1 MLDIGVC
8 TSYIISV
15 SLISISSEPYA
26 LLPYGG
32 FNAVASVTAGRLSHY
47 IKKLGA
53 CLIHERTC
61 APLSE
66 MCVGTL

>member
-1 MLDIGVC
+1 MSKALSLLMLDIGVC

-32 FNAVASVTAGRLSHY
+32 FNAVASVTAGRLSH
-47 IKKLGA
+47 
-53 CLIHERTC
+53 
-61 APLSE
+61 
-66 MCVGTL
+66 

>member
-15 SLISISSEPYA
+15 SLISISSEPCA

-32 FNAVASVTAGRLSHY
+32 FNAVASVTAGRLSH
-47 IKKLGA
+47 
-53 CLIHERTC
+53 
-61 APLSE
+61 
-66 MCVGTL
+66 